1 MTSLQNLGRVI
12 SADILIVGGGIG
24 GLAAA
29 ISAKESCPEADVLVV
44 EKNVSSWAGLAN
56 KGHGHLWFLAP
67 EADAAAF
74 LDFHVRHI
82 GMFLEDQQLLSE
94 FARESHE
101 TLERF
106 DAWGARLCRDKNGS
120 FFKEPIKP
128 SLPWSMTVADLDML
142 LPVHRR
148 AIRLGVRFIDKT
160 AVVDLLKDGSAVTG
174 AVGFSV
180 LDGTCLLLTA
190 RATVLAAGGQSFRIL
205 SGWSSQRGDGIAAA
219 YRAGAEMR
227 SAEFGSSIEFVDSRS
242 KRPVDGAEEA
252 LYDAT
257 GQLITPLGGR
267 ESESALGAQ
276 DAVAWY
282 RATLAGNGPIVTHHD
297 ENPLMC
303 EGAGVQRESGS
314 TSGGGK
320 FALGASGPLPCEAA
334 CERPGFDAYRER
346 QARKARA
353 VEGEGRVA
361 EVLPGMASELSP
373 VKVDHTMATTVP
385 GLFAIGNTCYTGSAI
400 VGAVPASPGRMH
412 GSGLTGALWMGMRAG
427 VSAVAF
433 ARSAPEP
440 IADSDHAAVLKH
452 RAFAPLDRAQ
462 GVTPLHLV
470 DEVKATMSP
479 IGYSVFRSRWRMEE
493 ALAKVLAAGEK
504 VGSLVA
510 GDPHHLAACNE
521 ARSMVLCAEMFYR
534 SSLERKES
542 RGWFVREDYPERDD
556 RGWLKWIVLKDVHGA
571 MTVSKEPVPIE
582 DYPVR
587 P

>member
-1 MTSLQNLGRVI
+1 MTSPQNLGQVI
-12 SADILIVGGGIG
+12 SSDILVVGGGIG

-29 ISAKESCPEADVLVV
+29 ISAKESCPKADVLVV
-44 EKNVSSWAGLAN
+44 EKNTTGWAGLAN

-67 EADAAAF
+67 EANVGEF
-74 LDFHVRHI
+74 LDFHMHRI
-82 GMFLEDQQLLSE
+82 GMFLEDQQLLAE

-106 DAWGARLCRDKNGS
+106 DTWGGGLCRDKKGS
-120 FFKEPIKP
+120 FLREPIKP
-128 SLPWSMTVADLDML
+128 ILPWCMTIADLDML
-142 LPVHRR
+142 LPVLRR
-148 AIRLGVRFIDKT
+148 AAKLGVRFIDKT
-160 AVVDLLKDGSAVTG
+160 AAVDLLKDGGPVTG
-174 AVGFSV
+174 AIGFSL
-180 LDGTCLLLTA
+180 LDGTCLLLKA
-190 RATVLAAGGQSFRIL
+190 RATILAAGGQSFRIL
-205 SGWSSQRGDGIAAA
+205 DPWSSQRGDGIAAA

-227 SAEFGSSIEFVDSRS
+227 SAEFGSSVEFINNRS
-242 KRPVDGAEEA
+242 KRPVEGAEEA
-252 LYDAT
+252 LYNAM
-257 GQLITPLGGR
+257 GQLITPLADR
-267 ESESALGAQ
+267 ESESALGVQ

-282 RATLAGNGPIVTHHD
+282 RETLAGHGPIVTHHD

-303 EGAGVQRESGS
+303 EAAGGQGESGPTRGESAS
-314 TSGGGK
+314 TRGE
-320 FALGASGPLPCEAA
+320 ALYQ
-334 CERPGFDAYRER
+334 RPGFDAYRER
-346 QARKARA
+346 HARKARA

-361 EVLPGMASELSP
+361 EVLPGMAAELSP
-373 VKVDHTMATTVP
+373 VKVDHAMATTVP

-433 ARSAPEP
+433 ALSAPEP
-440 IADSDHAAVLKH
+440 TADPDHVAMLKR
-452 RAFAPLDRAQ
+452 RAFAPLDRVQ
-462 GVTPLHLV
+462 GVTPLELV

-479 IGYSVFRSRWRMEE
+479 VGYSVFRSRGRMEE
-493 ALAKVLAAGEK
+493 ALARVLAAGDK
-504 VGSLVA
+504 IGSLVA

-556 RGWLKWIVLKDVHGA
+556 RGWLKWIVLKDMGGTMV
-571 MTVSKEPVPIE
+571 VSTEPVPIE
-582 DYPVR
+582 RYPVR